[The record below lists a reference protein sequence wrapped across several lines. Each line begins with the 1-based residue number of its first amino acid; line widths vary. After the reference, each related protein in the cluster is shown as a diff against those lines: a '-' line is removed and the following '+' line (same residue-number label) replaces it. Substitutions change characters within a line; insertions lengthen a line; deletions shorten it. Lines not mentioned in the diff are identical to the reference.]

1 MAIKTSNKFRR
12 LWNMR
17 ENNRCMNS
25 CKMTFSPKWFKQNW
39 NKIVKKKKK
48 QNHLNSQWNQWS
60 LSKNRNRTKWN
71 YRRKYKKLQRLN
83 NKLNNSWRPSLTKLF
98 STFSITSNKEMLKK
112 TMKAVANNKTNKLA
126 MVIIQWISLTYR
138 KDRNTLVVMESWI
151 GAA

>member
-39 NKIVKKKKK
+39 NRITKKKKK
-48 QNHLNSQWNQWS
+48 QNHLNSQWNQRS
-60 LSKNRNRTKWN
+60 LKNRNRTKWN
-71 YRRKYKKLQRLN
+71 HRRKYKKLQRLN
-83 NKLNNSWRPSLTKLF
+83 NKLNSSWRPSLTKLF

-126 MVIIQWISLTYR
+126 MVIIQWISLIYR